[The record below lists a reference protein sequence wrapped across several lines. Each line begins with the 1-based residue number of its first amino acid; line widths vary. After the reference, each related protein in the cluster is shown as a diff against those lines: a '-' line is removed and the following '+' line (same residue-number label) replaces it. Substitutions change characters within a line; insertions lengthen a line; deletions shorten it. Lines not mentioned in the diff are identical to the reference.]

1 MSTNYIDDLF
11 DNLRR
16 DPFKTDPTNQ
26 TSYELQRDFLDDP
39 EGPEGWIA
47 DGVIGDTQLIDGA
60 TLVGKVDA
68 LPTLPDAEYPEGK
81 VVYLT
86 TDGKLYR
93 NDSDVWTA
101 AVATVD
107 LTGQI
112 TETQITDSAITTPK
126 IAANA
131 IVADKIAANA
141 ITTDKLNANAVTA
154 AKIAAG
160 TITATEIAT
169 STITAD
175 NMVAGTITAASGII
189 ADAAITNAKIAD
201 ATIQSAKIANLVATK
216 IISGTQG
223 LLIQGAAVGVDAAFG
238 GEEDALLFSG
248 ITVGDV
254 GITSI
259 GDAALGAPNKVY
271 LSPDAITLPDQT
283 AGSGVSI
290 VGFEGVSIHSP
301 QALIGDSDD
310 PATGNTALFD
320 SDGVFVNADGA
331 QGVAIM
337 ATTGDVS
344 IDADTKVKIIG
355 ATGVDIYKTLTV
367 TPDADVRAGTL
378 ELSTSL
384 KVGSTVNAS
393 VPTGSVTA
401 YLGAYN
407 NLPDGWLLCNGSYVD
422 RTTYAALFDV
432 IGTSYGTTTASN
444 FRLPDLLGYMMV
456 GGTSTLVPG
465 SGSLTGSADSYLNA
479 TWDHDHSI
487 DVPST
492 TSSSDSHTHAVDPA
506 ATTSGGPSTTTTLNY
521 SSGGTSA
528 TVATSTHTHS
538 TNILSFTSGSDS
550 HSHTVNPAAFTSGAM
565 SVSPTQKRA
574 RVNYIIKY

>member
-1 MSTNYIDDLF
+1 MSNNFIDDLF

-26 TSYELQRDFLDDP
+26 TSYELQQDFMDDP
-39 EGPEGWIA
+39 QGPEGWIA
-47 DGVIGDTQLIDGA
+47 DGVIGDTQLIDGS
-60 TLVGKVDA
+60 TLVGKVDT
-68 LPTLPDAEYPEGK
+68 LPTLPDADYPEGK

-86 TDGKLYR
+86 TNGKLYR

-141 ITTDKLNANAVTA
+141 ITTDKINANAITA

-160 TITATEIAT
+160 TITATEIA
-169 STITAD
+169 SATITAAK
-175 NMVAGTITAASGII
+175 MVAGTITAASGII

-216 IISGTQG
+216 IISGPLG
-223 LLIQGAAVGVDAAFG
+223 LLIQGSAVGVDAAFG
-238 GEEDALLFSG
+238 GQEDALLFSG

-254 GITSI
+254 GVTSI
-259 GDAALGAPNKVY
+259 ADAALGAPNKVY
-271 LSPDAITLPDQT
+271 LSPDAIVLPDT
-283 AGSGVSI
+283 TTGSGVSI
-290 VGFEGVSIHSP
+290 VGEEGVSITAP
-301 QALIGDSDD
+301 QALIGTTDT
-310 PATGNTALFD
+310 PL
-320 SDGVFVNADGA
+320 
-331 QGVAIM
+331 
-337 ATTGDVS
+337 TGDTAYFGPSVFGGMAAGPTIYS
-344 IDADTKVKIIG
+344 ELNDVTVMAAAGGITLDAGTTTVTNDLNVQG
-355 ATGVDIYKTLTV
+355 ALTV
-367 TPDADVRAGTL
+367 NGAG
-378 ELSTSL
+378 
-384 KVGSTVNAS
+384 VI
-393 VPTGSVTA
+393 PPGSVTA

-407 NLPDGWLLCNGSYVD
+407 NLPSGWLLCDGTSKST
-422 RTTYAALFDV
+422 TTYADLFNV
-432 IGTSYGTTTASN
+432 IGYSYGGSGSSFT
-444 FRLPDLLGYMMV
+444 LPNLFGHMLV
-456 GGTSTLVPG
+456 GGTSTTTPATG
-465 SGSLTGSADSYLNA
+465 QQTGSADSYLNA

-487 DVPST
+487 NVPST

-506 ATTSGGPSTTTTLNY
+506 ATSSGAPSTTTTLNY
-521 SSGGTSA
+521 SSGATSA

-538 TNILSFTSGSDS
+538 TNILSFTSGSDA
-550 HSHTVNPAAFTSGAM
+550 HSHTVDPAAFTSGAM
-565 SVSPTQKRA
+565 GTSPTQKRT